1 MNILNMTASEL
12 VDYVYITLEDR
23 TELENQLAQKLDS
36 ALEEVAMLRSE
47 AEPGFGEPD

>member
-1 MNILNMTASEL
+1 MTASEL

-23 TELENQLAQKLDS
+23 TELENQLAQRLDS
-36 ALEEVAMLRSE
+36 ALDEVEQLRRN